1 VDYGWAAVGGTET
14 KESTLASSSD
24 GGAGDAAIALAPG
37 ARVGRYV
44 VIERL
49 GAGAM
54 GTVYAARDPALD
66 RRVALKLI
74 RARVAG
80 PVVEARLLREAQ
92 AMARLSHPDVIAV
105 FDAGRDGEHL
115 YIAMEIVDGGTL
127 RSWREEKKRTWREVL
142 AVYLRAARGLAHA
155 HEAGLVHR
163 DFKPDNV
170 LVGRDGRVRVTDFGL
185 ARDDQAAAPRGVG
198 ERSTSPH
205 SIDVE
210 GATLATSLTR
220 TGALVGTPVYMAP
233 EQLVG
238 LDVDARS
245 DVYSFCVALYEA
257 LYGERPFDGDSMQAL
272 TAAKLGAD
280 VRPAPA
286 SAQVPARLRRAL
298 LVGLRPR
305 AEERHASMAALIVA
319 LERAARV
326 PSWGRIAAVGGVVVA
341 IGIAVAAGAKSARVA
356 ASVPVPSA
364 SSAAATTTGCT
375 SAAACTALHGGEPHA
390 CRASDGACVPLAS
403 EDCTAKYE
411 PGDLADA
418 DTIWLGAMF
427 PLTGPQAE
435 AYGAMNLEGVDFA
448 RREIAEATRSL
459 HGATASSRVR
469 RIALVACDDAV
480 DPMRAAHH
488 LVDDVGVPAILGFG
502 SGQKVIDVAGSLLIG
517 RGVLTVASLTPSPLI
532 TRLPQP
538 PDLPPMVWRTTFGLD
553 DVAVATAKIVHDV
566 IEPRTP
572 HPTRV
577 VLAREASPSAL
588 SFGEALY
595 GALVFNGKPAV
606 DNGHA
611 YRQVTFPRG
620 PLAPADVASTADAIL
635 TAAPSI
641 VVVMAGDPSVADVV
655 ARVESRWTSGPRPT
669 YLLGN
674 LPIASFASY
683 LGANVDRRRRLL
695 VISPQSPPTAG
706 GRFVLRYNDAHTAKL
721 SPKVDPGSS
730 YDAFYLLAYGAF
742 ALGDRRTT
750 GTDLARAFGRLVPP
764 GPEVEVGPAH
774 VLEAL
779 KHLNAGA
786 SIDLRGAS
794 GDLDFDPKR
803 GEAPAD
809 FSLVCPDVDAQGR
822 ATGELVESGAL
833 LRANAPRVVGELKCP

>member
-1 VDYGWAAVGGTET
+1 VGGTDT
-14 KESTLASSSD
+14 TQGSTSSND
-24 GGAGDAAIALAPG
+24 DDDAQITLAPG
-37 ARVGRYV
+37 ARIGRYV

-92 AMARLSHPDVIAV
+92 AMARLSHPDVISV

-127 RSWREEKKRTWREVL
+127 RDWAHGKRRTWREVL

-185 ARDDQAAAPRGVG
+185 ARDDQAAALRGGGV
-198 ERSTSPH
+198 RSTSPH
-205 SIDVE
+205 AIDVE
-210 GATLATSLTR
+210 GSTLATSLTR

-257 LYGERPFDGDSMQAL
+257 LYGERPFGGDSMQAL
-272 TAAKLGAD
+272 TTAKLDAD

-286 SAQVPARLRRAL
+286 GSKVPARLRRAL

-305 AEERHASMAALIVA
+305 AEDRYPSMTALIAA

-326 PSWGRIAAVGGVVVA
+326 PWLGVV
-341 IGIAVAAGAKSARVA
+341 GVAAGVAAAAAAIAIAARPARVTT
-356 ASVPVPSA
+356 
-364 SSAAATTTGCT
+364 SAAPVASTASGCT
-375 SAAACTALHGGEPHA
+375 SGAACTALHGGEPHA

-427 PLTGPQAE
+427 PLTGPQAA
-435 AYGAMNLEGVDFA
+435 AYGEMNLEGVDFA

-469 RIALVACDDAV
+469 RIALVACDDTV

-502 SGQKVIDVAGSLLIG
+502 SGQKVIDVAGSFLIG
-517 RGVLTVASLTPSPLI
+517 RGVLTVASITPSPLI

-538 PDLPPMVWRTTFGLD
+538 RDLPPMVWRTTFDLD
-553 DVAVATAKIVHDV
+553 DVAIAAARVIHDV
-566 IEPRTP
+566 FEPRVH
-572 HPTRV
+572 HPVRV
-577 VLAREASPSAL
+577 VLARDTSATAL

-595 GALVFNGKPAV
+595 GALVFNGRPAV
-606 DNGHA
+606 ENGRD
-611 YRQVTFPRG
+611 YQQVTFPRG
-620 PLAPADVASTADAIL
+620 QLAPADVKAATDRIAE
-635 TAAPSI
+635 AAPT
-641 VVVMAGDPSVADVV
+641 VVVFMGGDEAGLA
-655 ARVESRWTSGPRPT
+655 AIAEAVENGRSTGPRPI

-674 LPIASFASY
+674 ANLTRFATY
-683 LGANVDRRRRLL
+683 LGASVDRRQRLYTIYL
-695 VISPQSPPTAG
+695 RPLPSAA
-706 GRFVLRYNDAHTAKL
+706 GRFVLRYNETHATPIDLTRTP
-721 SPKVDPGSS
+721 STS
-730 YDAFYLLAYGAF
+730 YDAFFLLAYGVF
-742 ALGDRRTT
+742 ALGDAHVT
-750 GTDLARAFGRLVPP
+750 GPSLARAFARLVPP
-764 GPEVEVGPAH
+764 GPEVEVGRAH
-774 VLEAL
+774 VLDGL
-779 KHLNAGA
+779 KLLSAG
-786 SIDLRGAS
+786 STIDLRGA
-794 GDLDFDPKR
+794 GGGLDFDLSR
-803 GEAPAD
+803 GDARED
-809 FSLVCPDVDAQGR
+809 FALVCADADARG
-822 ATGELVESGAL
+822 ATGGEVESGVVVRAL
-833 LRANAPRVVGELKCP
+833 TGTTEGTLRCP